1 MASTLHVSLDR
12 LLRILLLVTLL
23 GMGFWVR
30 SLPPIKGAVGAAGW
44 WPWPTTTMA
53 TLYFTDGRFLFPVS
67 RRMPTNDELPRAALQ
82 ALLAGP
88 SARSGL
94 RGPIPPGVEIRSF
107 QLANGVARINLS
119 AAFLGEHGDMQAAE
133 RALVET
139 MTALPGVTSVA
150 LSVEGKSLA
159 ESAAREP
166 LLYYASA
173 NGLVAVPAS
182 VTDPRAALAK
192 YLADPPD
199 PDLTSLPPDVRLL
212 TYEYDPADGLLSL
225 NFTYTPSLHA
235 LALGK
240 PERTRLLLLGLI
252 AGLTEFRQV
261 RAVQLDFEGRSRLGL
276 GQCSDLLRTPQPRP
290 ALLNDERLLGR

>member
-1 MASTLHVSLDR
+1 MASTLRVSLDR
-12 LLRILLLVTLL
+12 LRRILLLATLL
-23 GMGFWVR
+23 GTGLWMR
-30 SLPPIKGAVGAAGW
+30 SLPPIKGAAGVAAW
-44 WPWPTTTMA
+44 WPWTTSTTV
-53 TLYFTDGRFLFPVS
+53 TLYFADGRFLFPVS

-88 SARSGL
+88 SAGSGL
-94 RGPIPPGVEIRSF
+94 RGPVPPGVEIRSF
-107 QLANGVARINLS
+107 QLADGVARVNLS

-133 RALVET
+133 RAIVET

-159 ESAAREP
+159 ESAMREP
-166 LLYYASA
+166 LLYYPSA

-182 VTDPRAALAK
+182 VTEPRAALAK
-192 YLADPPD
+192 YLSDPPD
-199 PDLTSLPPDVRLL
+199 PALTSLPPDVRLL
-212 TYEYDPADGLLSL
+212 TYEYDPAGGLLSL

-252 AGLTEFRQV
+252 AGLTEFPHV